1 MSFAMKLEDRA
12 RSFYEN
18 DTELPADLRE
28 DLMKDSLK
36 RHRRIEKARREG
48 VVELALEAISGLDG
62 ADYAVEHEGKAG
74 LAGTLQGAIV
84 LEEACGRFYREA
96 SLKLP
101 MQDMARLFMRCAK
114 SNEENLVR
122 LRALPKGR

>member
-1 MSFAMKLEDRA
+1 MSFAMKLEDWA

-28 DLMKDSLK
+28 DLTKDSLK
-36 RHRRIEKARREG
+36 RHRRIEKTRREG

-62 ADYAVEHEGKAG
+62 ADYAVEHEGEARS
-74 LAGTLQGAIV
+74 AGTLQSAIA
-84 LEEACGRFYREA
+84 LEETCARFYREA
-96 SLKLP
+96 SMKLP
-101 MQDMARLFMRCAK
+101 MQDVARLFMRCAK